1 MTLQSVTLHLP
12 EPVYQRAKHAADVL
26 QRPVEDLLIDT
37 LTSTLSVLDDV
48 PTEMVSEIAA
58 MAHLSDEALQ
68 GLATS
73 TLRPERQTLL
83 SELLDK
89 QGRDE
94 LDEAEQR
101 ELTALMAEYGR
112 SMLRRA
118 KAVALLMARKKPVP
132 MLTPPPS
139 LTP

>member
-1 MTLQSVTLHLP
+1 MTLQAVILHLP

-26 QRPVEDLLIDT
+26 KRPIEDLIVDT
-37 LTSTLSVLDDV
+37 LTSTLPVLDDV
-48 PTEMVSEIAA
+48 PAEMASEIAA

-73 TLRPERQTLL
+73 TLRLERQTLL

-89 QGRDE
+89 QGRGE
-94 LDEAEQR
+94 LVEAEQR
-101 ELTALMAEYGR
+101 ELAVLMAEYGR

-118 KAVALLMARKKPVP
+118 KAVALLVARGKPLPV
-132 MLTPPPS
+132 LTPLPPA
-139 LTP
+139 P

>member
-26 QRPVEDLLIDT
+26 QRPVEDLIIDT
-37 LTSTLSVLDDV
+37 LTSTLPVLDDV

-58 MAHLSDEALQ
+58 MTHLSDEALQ

-73 TLRPERQTLL
+73 ALRPERQTSL

-89 QGRDE
+89 QGRGE

-101 ELTALMAEYGR
+101 ELAALMAEYGR

-118 KAVALLMARKKPVP
+118 KAVALLLARGKPVP
-132 MLTPPPS
+132 VLTLLPPTS
-139 LTP
+139 

>member
-12 EPVYQRAKHAADVL
+12 EPVYQRAKHAAEVL
-26 QRPVEDLLIDT
+26 QQPVEDLIIDT
-37 LTSTLSVLDDV
+37 LTSTLPVLDDV

-58 MAHLSDEALQ
+58 MTHLSDEALQ

-89 QGRDE
+89 QGQGE

-101 ELTALMAEYGR
+101 ELAALMAEYGR
-112 SMLRRA
+112 LMLRRA
-118 KAVALLMARKKPVP
+118 KAVALLLARGKSVPV
-132 MLTPPPS
+132 LTPLPPA
-139 LTP
+139 P

>member
-1 MTLQSVTLHLP
+1 MTVQSVTLRLP

-26 QRPVEDLLIDT
+26 QQPVEDLIIDT
-37 LTSTLSVLDDV
+37 LTSTLPVLDDV

-58 MAHLSDEALQ
+58 MTHLSDEALQ

-89 QGRDE
+89 QGRGE
-94 LDEAEQR
+94 VDEAEQR
-101 ELTALMAEYGR
+101 ELAALMAEYGR
-112 SMLRRA
+112 LILRRA
-118 KAVALLMARKKPVP
+118 KAVALLLARGKPVP
-132 MLTPPPS
+132 VLTPLPPA
-139 LTP
+139 P

>member
-12 EPVYQRAKHAADVL
+12 EPIYQRAKHAAAVL
-26 QRPVEDLLIDT
+26 QRSMEDLLIDT
-37 LTSTLSVLDDV
+37 LTSTLPVLDDV

-68 GLATS
+68 GLATN

-89 QGRDE
+89 QGRGE

-101 ELTALMAEYGR
+101 ELAALMAEYGR

-118 KAVALLMARKKPVP
+118 KAVALLMARGKPVP
-132 MLTPPPS
+132 VLTPLS
-139 LTP
+139 LVP